1 MFSAGLFFENCQLG
15 GPRIAAPGTARLLPH
30 PPLGLQKSL
39 IRALEPPGTSPERSI
54 TAQDAPR
61 PPQDAAKTLQD
72 APKTPQDVSKTRF
85 WWVLGAKMEPSWHQN
100 RIRKQSYVK
109 TA

>member
-1 MFSAGLFFENCQLG
+1 MVRAW
-15 GPRIAAPGTARLLPH
+15 T
-30 PPLGLQKSL
+30 PPPSPKPPKTIEKSM
-39 IRALEPPGTSPERSI
+39 IHALELPVTSPERSI

-72 APKTPQDVSKTRF
+72 TPKTPQDVSKTRF

-100 RIRKQSYVK
+100 RIRNQSYVK